1 MNDDDVGPVLLDRRC
16 GVVRRR
22 GFGDD
27 AIARLFQKEPNEV
40 ALERA
45 SIRDDGG
52 RLRGLSSRD
61 LFTGFDRDNLYRRLR
76 ALTQPPIRP
85 SYFGRKHHVVARRS
99 VGRSTSVELGR
110 PGTRNALTVL
120 DGPVGD
126 CRKEI
131 RADARKHDPRITHG
145 RKPVRGSRIAA
156 EAARSATPRDPAAGT
171 PAKRRPEQGCTPQ
184 GMTERSRSRA
194 LGTESPSDSLALR
207 RSGNP

>member
-27 AIARLFQKEPNEV
+27 TIARLFQKEPNEV

-52 RLRGLSSRD
+52 RLRGLSSHD

-85 SYFGRKHHVVARRS
+85 SYFGRKHHVVARRG

-110 PGTRNALTVL
+110 PVTRNALPVL

-126 CRKEI
+126 CRNGI
-131 RADARKHDPRITHG
+131 RADAWR
-145 RKPVRGSRIAA
+145 V
-156 EAARSATPRDPAAGT
+156 EA
-171 PAKRRPEQGCTPQ
+171 
-184 GMTERSRSRA
+184 
-194 LGTESPSDSLALR
+194 
-207 RSGNP
+207 

>member
-27 AIARLFQKEPNEV
+27 TIARLFQKEPNEV
-40 ALERA
+40 SLERA

-52 RLRGLSSRD
+52 RLRGLSSHD

-85 SYFGRKHHVVARRS
+85 SHFRRKQHVVARRG

-110 PGTRNALTVL
+110 PVT
-120 DGPVGD
+120 
-126 CRKEI
+126 
-131 RADARKHDPRITHG
+131 
-145 RKPVRGSRIAA
+145 
-156 EAARSATPRDPAAGT
+156 
-171 PAKRRPEQGCTPQ
+171 
-184 GMTERSRSRA
+184 
-194 LGTESPSDSLALR
+194 
-207 RSGNP
+207 